1 MKLIFLIL
9 FLISN
14 SFAIAIDKSWY
25 EDTNENLTKIYDE
38 QTNRISLIKNNAVNE
53 EKEQIDYQLLL
64 LKKLQTLIKQDDT
77 FAFPETI
84 EINSIDSY
92 IKKVKE
98 YIKID
103 LEYNNKQNEFND
115 TSKKI
120 EVLIEQISKYTDKN
134 EVQAVNAQ
142 LLFAFYTLKNKNNKI
157 AIDAYAEY
165 QKRFKKRLLESIDS
179 LKIETNEELTTE
191 IQKIQS
197 NYEQTIKDQ
206 KKMLLALDKAI
217 ISENT
222 SKIESLNNN
231 IEELK
236 SDKNKI
242 VETLIYLKIEE
253 LLPYLKNKKSQ
264 YFDLSKNLQ
273 TFNIDNGS
281 NYDSLVE
288 LFKYLSRERIGV
300 AKSTFADTKESFL
313 DILKYGWTE
322 INNPIIPIGDGVSIL
337 AVIKFFLIFIFGFTI
352 AIFYKRKISNAAGYL
367 KNSSPATKT
376 MLANLGY
383 YFLVILTFVFALNS
397 VGIDLSSLT
406 ILVGALSVGIGF
418 GLQNIVSNFIS
429 GIILI
434 FEKSIQVG
442 NIIEISDQFRGR
454 VTQIN
459 MRSSVI
465 NTFDNI
471 DIIIP
476 NSTLMQ
482 NNVINLT
489 FSDDIRRL
497 HVPFGVAY
505 GTSSDLVIDV
515 ILQALSESDLI
526 YIKEDDNRSP
536 KVWMTGMGA
545 SSVDF
550 KLLVWINAN
559 TTKAGVDSS
568 NMSDFLI
575 FIYKTLQKN
584 NIEIPFPQLDLNIK
598 KPLAEIL

>member
-64 LKKLQTLIKQDDT
+64 LKKLQTLIKQDNT
-77 FAFPETI
+77 IAFPETI
-84 EINSIDSY
+84 EIDSIDSY
-92 IKKVKE
+92 IIKVKE

-103 LEYNNKQNEFND
+103 LEYTNKQNEFND

-120 EVLIEQISKYTDKN
+120 EVLVEQINKYTDKN
-134 EVQAVNAQ
+134 EVQAINAQ
-142 LLFAFYTLKNKNNKI
+142 LLFAFYTLKNKSNKT

-179 LKIETNEELTTE
+179 LKIEPNEELIAK
-191 IQKIQS
+191 IQKVQN
-197 NYEQTIKDQ
+197 NYEQIIKDE
-206 KKMLLALDKAI
+206 KKILLALDKAI

-236 SDKNKI
+236 NEKSKI
-242 VETLIYLKIEE
+242 VENLIYLKIEE
-253 LLPYLKNKKSQ
+253 LLPPLKNKKSQ

-273 TFNIDNGS
+273 TFNTENGS
-281 NYDSLVE
+281 NYDSLIE

-300 AKSTFADTKESFL
+300 AKTTFADTKESFL
-313 DILKYGWTE
+313 DILRYGWTE

-337 AVIKFFLIFIFGFTI
+337 AVIKFFLIFIFGFTV
-352 AIFYKRKISNAAGYL
+352 AIFYKRKISNASGYL

-505 GTSSDLVIDV
+505 GTSSDLVIEV
-515 ILQALSESDLI
+515 ILDALKKSYLVYIQDDES
-526 YIKEDDNRSP
+526 KEA

-559 TTKAGVDSS
+559 TNKMGVDSS

-575 FIYKTLQKN
+575 FIYKTLQNN
-584 NIEIPFPQLDLNIK
+584 NIEIPFPQMDIHVK
-598 KPLAEIL
+598 KD

>member
-9 FLISN
+9 ILISN

-242 VETLIYLKIEE
+242 VETLIYLKVEE

-505 GTSSDLVIDV
+505 GTSSDLVIEV
-515 ILQALSESDLI
+515 ILDALKKSDLV
-526 YIKEDDNRSP
+526 YIQDDESKEA

-559 TTKAGVDSS
+559 TNKMGVDSS

-575 FIYKTLQKN
+575 FIYKTLQNN
-584 NIEIPFPQLDLNIK
+584 NIEIPFPQMDIHVK
-598 KPLAEIL
+598 KD

>member
-1 MKLIFLIL
+1 MKLIFFIL
-9 FLISN
+9 FLITNLLAVS
-14 SFAIAIDKSWY
+14 IDKSWY
-25 EDTNENLTKIYDE
+25 EDTSENLEKIYTE
-38 QTNRISLIKNNAVNE
+38 QSKKISLSKNDLNAE
-53 EKEQIDYQLLL
+53 DKEQVEYQLLL
-64 LKKLQTLIKQDDT
+64 LKKLVVLIKQD
-77 FAFPETI
+77 
-84 EINSIDSY
+84 NSALSKNITQIDSIEEY
-92 IKKVKE
+92 IKRIKE
-98 YIKID
+98 YIKINTD
-103 LEYNNKQNEFND
+103 YLNKKDEYEI
-115 TSKKI
+115 TLKKI
-120 EVLIEQISKYTDKN
+120 EELEEQLGKLSEKMEIPTINS
-134 EVQAVNAQ
+134 Q
-142 LLFAFYTLKNKNNKI
+142 LLYAFYTLKNKQNKLI
-157 AIDAYAEY
+157 VDEY
-165 QKRFKKRLLESIDS
+165 TKY
-179 LKIETNEELTTE
+179 LK
-191 IQKIQS
+191 
-197 NYEQTIKDQ
+197 DF
-206 KKMLLALDKAI
+206 KKMLLESLGNLKIISTENLNSQKTKIENSYASILKDEKKIFLSLDKAN
-217 ISENT
+217 ISENESKKNSLNNELNLLKIEKT
-222 SKIESLNNN
+222 KIIDTLIFSKIE
-231 IEELK
+231 
-236 SDKNKI
+236 D
-242 VETLIYLKIEE
+242 
-253 LLPYLKNKKSQ
+253 LLPLLQNKDSK
-264 YFDLSKNLQ
+264 YFDLIKNFQ
-273 TFNIDNGS
+273 SFIQENEAD
-281 NYDSLVE
+281 YDSLIE
-288 LFKYLSRERIGV
+288 LFKYLSREYLGV
-300 AKSTFADTKESFL
+300 TKTTFADTKESFF
-313 DILKYGWTE
+313 DILKYGWNE
-322 INNPIIPIGDGVSIL
+322 INRPIIPIGDGVSIL
-337 AVIKFFLIFIFGFTI
+337 AIVKFFLIFIIGFTF
-352 AIFYKRKISNAAGYL
+352 AIFYKRKISNASGYL

-383 YFLVILTFVFALNS
+383 YFLVVLTFVFALNS

-471 DIIIP
+471 DVIIP

-497 HVPFGVAY
+497 HIPFGVAY
-505 GTSSDLVIDV
+505 GTSSDFVIDV
-515 ILQALSESDLI
+515 ILQALTESELV
-526 YIKEDDNRSP
+526 YIKDDEGKTP

-559 TTKAGVDSS
+559 TNKAGIDSS

-598 KPLAEIL
+598 KSLTEII

>member
-9 FLISN
+9 ILISN

-64 LKKLQTLIKQDDT
+64 LKKLQTLIKQDNT
-77 FAFPETI
+77 IAFPETI
-84 EINSIDSY
+84 EIDSIDSY
-92 IKKVKE
+92 IIKVKE

-103 LEYNNKQNEFND
+103 LEYTNKQNEFND

-120 EVLIEQISKYTDKN
+120 EVLIEQINKYTDKN
-134 EVQAVNAQ
+134 EVQAINAQ
-142 LLFAFYTLKNKNNKI
+142 LLFAFYTLKNKSNKT

-179 LKIETNEELTTE
+179 LKIEPNEELIAK
-191 IQKIQS
+191 IQKVQN
-197 NYEQTIKDQ
+197 NYEQIIKDE
-206 KKMLLALDKAI
+206 KKILLALDKAV

-236 SDKNKI
+236 NEKSKI
-242 VETLIYLKIEE
+242 VENLIYLKIEE
-253 LLPYLKNKKSQ
+253 LLPPLKNKKSQ

-273 TFNIDNGS
+273 TFNTENGS
-281 NYDSLVE
+281 NYDSLIE

-300 AKSTFADTKESFL
+300 AKTTFADTKESFL
-313 DILKYGWTE
+313 DILRYGWTE

-337 AVIKFFLIFIFGFTI
+337 AVIKFFLIFIFGFTV
-352 AIFYKRKISNAAGYL
+352 AIFYKRKISNASGYL

-505 GTSSDLVIDV
+505 GTSSDLVIEV
-515 ILQALSESDLI
+515 ILDALKKSDLV
-526 YIKEDDNRSP
+526 YIQDDESKEA

-559 TTKAGVDSS
+559 TNKMGVDSS

-575 FIYKTLQKN
+575 FIYKTLQNN
-584 NIEIPFPQLDLNIK
+584 NIEIPFPQMDIHVK
-598 KPLAEIL
+598 KD

>member
-1 MKLIFLIL
+1 MKLIFFIL
-9 FLISN
+9 FLITNLLAVS
-14 SFAIAIDKSWY
+14 IDKSWY
-25 EDTNENLTKIYDE
+25 EDISENLEKIYTE
-38 QTNRISLIKNNAVNE
+38 QSKKISLSKNDLNAE
-53 EKEQIDYQLLL
+53 DKEQVEYQLLL
-64 LKKLQTLIKQDDT
+64 LKKLVVLIKQD
-77 FAFPETI
+77 
-84 EINSIDSY
+84 NSTLSKNITQIDSIEEY
-92 IKKVKE
+92 IKRIKE
-98 YIKID
+98 YIKINTD
-103 LEYNNKQNEFND
+103 YLNKKDEYEI
-115 TSKKI
+115 TLKKI
-120 EVLIEQISKYTDKN
+120 EELEEQLGKLSEKMEIPTINS
-134 EVQAVNAQ
+134 Q
-142 LLFAFYTLKNKNNKI
+142 LLYAFYTLKNKQNKLI
-157 AIDAYAEY
+157 VDEY
-165 QKRFKKRLLESIDS
+165 TKY
-179 LKIETNEELTTE
+179 LK
-191 IQKIQS
+191 
-197 NYEQTIKDQ
+197 DF
-206 KKMLLALDKAI
+206 KKMLLESLGNLKIISTENLDSQKTKIENSYASILKDEKKILLSLDKAN
-217 ISENT
+217 ISENESKKNSLNNELNLLKIEKT
-222 SKIESLNNN
+222 KIIDTLIFSKIE
-231 IEELK
+231 
-236 SDKNKI
+236 D
-242 VETLIYLKIEE
+242 
-253 LLPYLKNKKSQ
+253 LLPLLQNKDSK
-264 YFDLSKNLQ
+264 YFDLIKNFQ
-273 TFNIDNGS
+273 SFIQENEAD
-281 NYDSLVE
+281 YDSLIE
-288 LFKYLSRERIGV
+288 LFKYLSREYLGV
-300 AKSTFADTKESFL
+300 TKTTFADTKESFF
-313 DILKYGWTE
+313 DILKYGWNE
-322 INNPIIPIGDGVSIL
+322 INRPIIPIGDGVSIL
-337 AVIKFFLIFIFGFTI
+337 AIVKFFLIFIIGFTF
-352 AIFYKRKISNAAGYL
+352 AIFYKRKISNASGYL

-383 YFLVILTFVFALNS
+383 YFLVVLTFVFALNS

-471 DIIIP
+471 DVIIP

-497 HVPFGVAY
+497 HIPFGVAY
-505 GTSSDLVIDV
+505 GTSSDFVIDV
-515 ILQALSESDLI
+515 ILQALTESELV
-526 YIKEDDNRSP
+526 YIKDDEGKTP

-559 TTKAGVDSS
+559 TNKAGVDSS

-598 KPLAEIL
+598 KSLTEII